1 MRSGLHCCMS
11 LLARGMDG
19 LINGWMGFFRQ
30 VKWIL
35 RSSALLFCL
44 TSDRSAHGAT
54 SRNAPCLSPSTKLT
68 YSRLSAQ
75 ILLHCR
81 QCWRAALWLALHT
94 VSPLCINGSLIAGP
108 RRRLAVCCSS
118 LLHTLPKYPQCGSEL
133 ISRGFRVAGE
143 NDGRSEGVR
152 KSPLKD
158 SV

>member
-11 LLARGMDG
+11 LLAGGMDG
-19 LINGWMGFFRQ
+19 LINGWMDFFRQ

-68 YSRLSAQ
+68 CSRLSAQ

-81 QCWRAALWLALHT
+81 QCWRTALWLALHT

-108 RRRLAVCCSS
+108 RRRLAV
-118 LLHTLPKYPQCGSEL
+118 LLLQLAAHSAKIPTMWP
-133 ISRGFRVAGE
+133 
-143 NDGRSEGVR
+143 
-152 KSPLKD
+152 
-158 SV
+158 